1 MEEKLPQRKATG
13 RKAASVKNK
22 VVQDEKVTTET
33 MEAIDKTEV
42 ASSKVQLSAND
53 LVTVMNNTTGRYGY
67 VGRSGYSFELEEY
80 GDTAQIPFSELQSMR
95 SSSQKRH
102 LEDAFII
109 ILDEAAVAQLNY
121 TKLYEH
127 VLDGKSVEELFSN
140 PHRLEET
147 LTKMPLVMR
156 ETVTSIAKQ
165 KYMNRTLFDI
175 RIIETIEKCLNV
187 KIIE

>member
-1 MEEKLPQRKATG
+1 MDEKLPQRKATG
-13 RKAASVKNK
+13 RKTTGAKNK
-22 VVQDEKVTTET
+22 PAPEEKVTIQMNEP
-33 MEAIDKTEV
+33 V
-42 ASSKVQLSAND
+42 ATNVQLSAND

-80 GDTAQIPFSELQSMR
+80 GDTAQVPFSELQSMR

-102 LEDAFII
+102 LEDAFLV
-109 ILDEAAVAQLNY
+109 ILDETAVAQLNY

-127 VLDGKSVEELFSN
+127 VLNEESVEELFSN

-165 KYMNRTLFDI
+165 KFMNRTLFDI
-175 RIIETIEKCLNV
+175 RVIETIEKCLNV